1 MASFI
6 GTYLRLFIDSKQLS
20 KGWMQISHIQ
30 MLKNLVLLNDFNIEA
45 EALETMEVL
54 FLNHFDEGGEILNK
68 AYVDFVNSNAEEI
81 LKLLTDMIKEITASD
96 TTDLFA
102 LRTCMKLLYQII

>member
-1 MASFI
+1 
-6 GTYLRLFIDSKQLS
+6 
-20 KGWMQISHIQ
+20 

-54 FLNHFDEGGEILNK
+54 FLNHFDEAGEIVNK
-68 AYVDFVNSNAEEI
+68 AYVDFVNSEAEEI
-81 LKLLTDMIKEITASD
+81 LKLFTDMIKEITASD
-96 TTDLFA
+96 TTDFFA